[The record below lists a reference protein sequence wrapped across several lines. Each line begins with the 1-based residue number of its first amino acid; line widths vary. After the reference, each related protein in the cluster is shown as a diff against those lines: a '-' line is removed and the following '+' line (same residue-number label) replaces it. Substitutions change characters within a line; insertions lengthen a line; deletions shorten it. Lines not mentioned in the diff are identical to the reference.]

1 MNLFKK
7 FIAII
12 ILLTTGSCLKLYEPQ
27 IDSIDNS
34 KYVVSGQ
41 LTNQEGYQYISV
53 SKTSSFDEP
62 FQKPVSGCNINIIDD
77 KSNTF
82 ICEETSKGEY
92 RVWMAED
99 DLCIGT
105 SYMIEIYTPE
115 GNRIISSYE
124 KMYPTGE
131 IDTIYY
137 EREDIPAPI
146 STPYDFIKGV
156 RFYLDM
162 HGTDESSRF
171 YKYGLTETWEYH
183 VDYPIT
189 WYYNGTMHHVD
200 PPDYSKMVCWRTV
213 NIGDIFV
220 LSTDNL
226 STNEYKKASLSF
238 VNNRS
243 QRLKYVY
250 SLLITQYS
258 LSEEAYTY
266 WKKLQTNVNQDGGLY
281 SSQPISITGNM
292 YNPDNANQKVLG
304 YFSASAISKKRV
316 FIRDVENLEIKALE
330 CDMIALLKGL
340 KDLTP
345 QDYPAYFLG
354 DQNRPFTGMLLTKP
368 CVNCLQMEGTN
379 VKPDF
384 WPY

>member
-7 FIAII
+7 LAVIFILIT
-12 ILLTTGSCLKLYEPQ
+12 LGSCLKVYEPQ
-27 IDSIDNS
+27 IDSINNS

-53 SKTSSFDEP
+53 SKTSSLDEP
-62 FQKPVSGCNINIIDD
+62 FQKPISGCDITIIDD

-82 ICEETSKGEY
+82 VCEETNIGKY
-92 RVWMAED
+92 RVWMAKN

-115 GNRIISSYE
+115 GNQIISSHE

-137 EREDIPAPI
+137 QREDIPAPI
-146 STPYDFIKGV
+146 SAPYDFIKGV

-183 VDYPIT
+183 VDNPIT
-189 WYYNGTMHHVD
+189 WYYDGTMHHVD
-200 PPDYSKMVCWRTV
+200 PPDYSKMVCWRTR

-243 QRLKYVY
+243 QRLKYMY

-258 LSEEAYTY
+258 LSKEAYTY

-281 SSQPISITGNM
+281 SSQPISITGNL
-292 YNPDNANQKVLG
+292 YNPDNTKQKVLG
-304 YFSASAISKKRV
+304 YFSVSAISKKRV
-316 FIRDVENLEIKALE
+316 FIKDIEDLEIEAPGCGTIELR
-330 CDMIALLKGL
+330 KGL
-340 KDLTP
+340 RDLTP
-345 QDYPAYFLG
+345 LDYPAYFMG
-354 DQNRPFTGMLLTKP
+354 DHDMPFTGALLTKP
-368 CVNCLQMEGTN
+368 CVDCLQMGGTN
-379 VKPDF
+379 IKPDF